1 MDYHIKVL
9 GTATFMSLLLT
20 LEFRGLQPKPLTIIE
35 FKQRDLLKVLQN
47 SGEYYILKMCFLHS
61 LLLVHFIVTKGFL
74 RYCF

>member
-35 FKQRDLLKVLQN
+35 FKQRDVLKVLQN
-47 SGEYYILKMCFLHS
+47 SDEYYILKMCSLHS
-61 LLLVHFIVTKGFL
+61 LL
-74 RYCF
+74 